1 MTGGSAAGPD
11 RAVTGAG
18 GPTAAAGPTGGPEVA
33 TVGEAMVVLTPDPM
47 APLERADRLGVS
59 VGGAES
65 NLAIALAG
73 LGHRVGWVSRVGD
86 DPFGRRV
93 VRHVTDA
100 GVDALVEVDPTAPTG
115 VYLKDPGPGG
125 TAVHYYRSGSAASAL
140 GPDALDDRRLA
151 GVRLLH
157 LSGVTAALSPTCAAL
172 VKCALTDR
180 PLGDAR
186 ISFDVNHRA
195 RLWPVAAAAPVLRRL
210 ADRADVVLVGQ
221 DEADTL
227 WGCADPVAVRALLPG
242 PDLVVV
248 KDAAVG
254 ATVLPRT
261 GTAVFVPALRVP
273 VREPVGAGDAFAA
286 GFLSGLLRDLEPR
299 DCLRL
304 GHLCAAPT
312 LTVPGDTAPPPG
324 RALVDRLL
332 ALPAAAWAQ
341 LDPVGAGL
349 LPGTPVAASAAERER
364 SGG

>member
-1 MTGGSAAGPD
+1 MTGGHPAGPGRD
-11 RAVTGAG
+11 A
-18 GPTAAAGPTGGPEVA
+18 TGGPEVA
-33 TVGEAMVVLTPDPM
+33 TVGETMVVLTPDPV
-47 APLERADRLGVS
+47 ASLERADRLGVS

-65 NLAIALAG
+65 NLAVALAG

-115 VYLKDPGPGG
+115 VYLKDPDPGR
-125 TAVHYYRSGSAASAL
+125 TAVHYYRSGSAASRL

-157 LSGVTAALSPTCAAL
+157 LTGVTAALSPSCAAL
-172 VKCALTDR
+172 VEYALTDR
-180 PLGDAR
+180 PLGAAR

-195 RLWPVAAAAPVLRRL
+195 RLWPPTAAAPVLRRL

-227 WGCADPVAVRALLPG
+227 WGCADPAAVRALLPG

-248 KDAAVG
+248 KDAGIG
-254 ATVLPRT
+254 ATLLPRT
-261 GTAVFVPALRVP
+261 GPAVFVPALRVP

-286 GFLSGLLRDLEPR
+286 GFLSGLLRDLAPR

-324 RALVDRLL
+324 RELVDRLL

-341 LDPVGAGL
+341 LDPVGVGLIPAVPRRAGGSDSDV
-349 LPGTPVAASAAERER
+349 PRRVGGNDPDR
-364 SGG
+364 SSR

>member
-11 RAVTGAG
+11 RSA
-18 GPTAAAGPTGGPEVA
+18 TGGPEVA
-33 TVGEAMVVLTPDPM
+33 TVGETMVVLTPDPV
-47 APLERADRLGVS
+47 APLERADRLGIS

-65 NLAIALAG
+65 NLAVALAG

-100 GVDALVEVDPTAPTG
+100 GVDALVEVDPAAPTG
-115 VYLKDPGPGG
+115 VYLKDPAPDG
-125 TAVHYYRSGSAASAL
+125 TTVHYYRSGSAASRL

-151 GVRLLH
+151 TVRLLH
-157 LSGVTAALSPTCAAL
+157 LSGVTAALSPSCAAL
-172 VKCALTDR
+172 VERALTDR
-180 PLGDAR
+180 PLGAAR

-195 RLWPVAAAAPVLRRL
+195 RLWPAAAAAPVLRRL
-210 ADRADVVLVGQ
+210 ADRADVVLVGR

-227 WGCADPVAVRALLPG
+227 WGCADPAAVRALLPG

-261 GTAVFVPALRVP
+261 ATAVFVPALRVP

-286 GFLSGLLRDLEPR
+286 GFLSGLLRDLAPR

-324 RALVDRLL
+324 RALLDRLL
-332 ALPAAAWAQ
+332 ALPDAAWAQ
-341 LDPVGAGL
+341 LDAVGAGL
-349 LPGTPVAASAAERER
+349 VPAAPIGPSPAEPER